1 MGNEIQRFTAAKR
14 ELFDRIYGRLNPE
27 QREAIYTVNG
37 PLLVLAG
44 AGSGKTT
51 VLVNRIS
58 HMIKYGDAYYRN
70 GTVKPSDLDIEM
82 LTEAYKF
89 ASDEDAEMILSAYA
103 VDPVKA
109 YGILAITFTNKA
121 ADEIKNRLA
130 ESLND
135 ESISSQIWAGTF
147 HSICVR
153 ILRRHLDLLGFQ
165 SGSLTIYDTEDTKK
179 LIGDILKSLNIDD
192 KMLPV
197 RTVMTEISRAKD
209 NLVSPDDFSANTGN
223 DYRLSQ
229 ISKVY
234 IRYQSELQK
243 ANAMDFDD
251 LIMRTVMLLKDNRD
265 VLDYYQSKFRYIC
278 VDEYQ
283 DTNMAQFALI
293 ELLSGKYRNIMVVG
307 DDDQS
312 IYKFRGATIK
322 NILEFDTVF
331 SDCKLIKLEQNYRS
345 TQTILNAANSII
357 KNNFGRKGKNLWTEK
372 QAGEKI
378 VLEELEDQNEES
390 RYIVDTISEYV
401 KSGTKTYKD
410 FAVLYRLNAQANNI
424 ESAFARSGMPYRVF
438 GSIRFYDRKEI
449 RDILAYLYL
458 IKNPGDN
465 LHLKRIINTPKRK
478 IGNSTINAVEQL
490 SACEN
495 KSMMEIMEKADT
507 YVSIIKSAEKLISFV
522 KMINRFRE
530 LSESISLTEL
540 IDTVVEETGYRE
552 MLEEEGSI
560 GYERQQ
566 NIDELSSSAIE
577 YMEKYV
583 SEEEKPLDGF
593 LESISLVS
601 DIDKYDES
609 ADAVNLMTIHSA
621 KGLEFP
627 IVFLPGMEEY
637 VFPSSQ
643 SQIDDEQMEEERRLA
658 YVAVT
663 RAKEKLYILHSSE
676 RLLYGR
682 TQNNELSRFAEE
694 IPKELIQSSIP
705 KRGKRL
711 QENFEFRKTSR
722 ESENSFIIDEFE
734 KNKARQNYSINNKT
748 NKAKINSNQT
758 VFKIGDRVKHIKF
771 GSGVILSAT
780 QLVGDTIYEIAF
792 DDVGTKKLMASY
804 AKLTRE

>member
-82 LTEAYKF
+82 LTEANKF

-251 LIMRTVMLLKDNRD
+251 LIMRTVMLLKDNKD

-331 SDCKLIKLEQNYRS
+331 SACKLIKLEQNYRS

-540 IDTVVEETGYRE
+540 IETVVEETGYRE

-705 KRGKRL
+705 VKGKRL
-711 QENFEFRKTSR
+711 RENFEFRKTSR
-722 ESENSFIIDEFE
+722 ESENNYIIDEFE
-734 KNKARQNYSINNKT
+734 KNKVRQNYSINNKT
-748 NKAKINSNQT
+748 NKARINSNQT

>member
-58 HMIKYGDAYYRN
+58 HMIKYGDAYFRN
-70 GTVKPSDLDIEM
+70 GSVKPSDLDIEM

-89 ASDEDAEMILSAYA
+89 ASNEDAEMILSAYA

-192 KMLPV
+192 RMLPV

-209 NLVSPDDFSANTGN
+209 NLISPEDFSANSGN

-251 LIMRTVMLLKDNRD
+251 LIMRTVMLLKDNKD

-495 KSMMEIMEKADT
+495 KSMMEIMKKADT

-522 KMINRFRE
+522 K
-530 LSESISLTEL
+530 
-540 IDTVVEETGYRE
+540 
-552 MLEEEGSI
+552 
-560 GYERQQ
+560 
-566 NIDELSSSAIE
+566 
-577 YMEKYV
+577 
-583 SEEEKPLDGF
+583 
-593 LESISLVS
+593 
-601 DIDKYDES
+601 
-609 ADAVNLMTIHSA
+609 
-621 KGLEFP
+621 
-627 IVFLPGMEEY
+627 
-637 VFPSSQ
+637 
-643 SQIDDEQMEEERRLA
+643 
-658 YVAVT
+658 
-663 RAKEKLYILHSSE
+663 
-676 RLLYGR
+676 
-682 TQNNELSRFAEE
+682 
-694 IPKELIQSSIP
+694 
-705 KRGKRL
+705 
-711 QENFEFRKTSR
+711 
-722 ESENSFIIDEFE
+722 
-734 KNKARQNYSINNKT
+734 
-748 NKAKINSNQT
+748 
-758 VFKIGDRVKHIKF
+758 
-771 GSGVILSAT
+771 
-780 QLVGDTIYEIAF
+780 
-792 DDVGTKKLMASY
+792 
-804 AKLTRE
+804 